1 MSTPEFQIPLGDWLV
16 SFVFFLKENLQGLFD
31 AIRIAIDSLTTSVL
45 DALNFVSPLIL
56 IIIVSLISWRVSG
69 WKASLF
75 SLLGLVLIWS
85 MNIWAETMQTLSLIL
100 VATVIAIMFGIPL
113 GIYKGSSK
121 KASIVMEPILDFMQT
136 LNPLV
141 YLIPA
146 VLFFQIGDVP
156 GVLATVV
163 FAMPPS
169 IRLTA
174 LGLEQ
179 VSKDMI
185 EVGEAFGANKNQM
198 LKMIKVPLAFPS
210 IMMGINQT
218 IMLAFSMVVIAG
230 FIGASGLGQ
239 SIISGIQR
247 YSLAPAIEAGIA
259 VVILAIILD
268 RMTRINSVPKGQSSR
283 NLNLVNWAKKLDEK
297 ISEKSKL
304 AYKKIKRR

>member
-1 MSTPEFQIPLGDWLV
+1 MSNLGFQVPLGEWLV
-16 SFVFFLKENLQGLFD
+16 SLVFFLKENLQGFFD
-31 AIRIAIDSLTTSVL
+31 AIRVAIDSLTTFVL
-45 DALNFVSPLIL
+45 NGLNFLHPIILIL
-56 IIIVSLISWRVSG
+56 VVALISWRVSG

-85 MNIWAETMQTLSLIL
+85 MEIWAETMQTLSLIL
-100 VATVIAIMFGIPL
+100 VATVIAIIIGIPL

-121 KASIVMEPILDFMQT
+121 KASIIIEPILDFMQT

-156 GVLATVV
+156 GVLATVI

-179 VSKDMI
+179 VSEDMI
-185 EVGEAFGANKNQM
+185 EVGNAFGANNNQM

-239 SIISGIQR
+239 AIISGIQR
-247 YSLAPAIEAGIA
+247 YSLGPAIEAGIA

-268 RMTRINSVPKGQSSR
+268 RMTRLESVPKANNKEKVNLKNWSR
-283 NLNLVNWAKKLDEK
+283 K
-297 ISEKSKL
+297 ID
-304 AYKKIKRR
+304 KKIAEKAKLVLGKIKKR